1 MAEAQV
7 AINSFGLRRSTELS
21 IRCGIIGGAQTEYI
35 MSSSMVTIFG
45 AVFLLVLLLVGW
57 LKYGE
62 RVLLDRHDH
71 GAQSDRT
78 DLPHEP
84 HRQKRLLTRLSIL
97 GRVKTQVD
105 VTHDTKTS
113 V

>member
-1 MAEAQV
+1 
-7 AINSFGLRRSTELS
+7 
-21 IRCGIIGGAQTEYI
+21 

-62 RVLLDRHDH
+62 RVLLDRHDDS
-71 GAQSDRT
+71 AQSDRT
-78 DLPHEP
+78 DLPHKP
-84 HRQKRLLTRLSIL
+84 RRKKPLLTRLSTL

-105 VTHDTKTS
+105 VTHDTNTS
-113 V
+113 A

>member
-1 MAEAQV
+1 
-7 AINSFGLRRSTELS
+7 
-21 IRCGIIGGAQTEYI
+21 
-35 MSSSMVTIFG
+35 MSSSMVFG
-45 AVFLLVLLLVGW
+45 AVFLLILLLVVW

-62 RVLLDRHDH
+62 RVLLDRHDDS
-71 GAQSDRT
+71 AQSDRT
-78 DLPHEP
+78 DLPQEP
-84 HRQKRLLTRLSIL
+84 HRQKPLFIRLSTM

>member
-1 MAEAQV
+1 MTIHGAFNLMRLILV
-7 AINSFGLRRSTELS
+7 AR
-21 IRCGIIGGAQTEYI
+21 TEYI
-35 MSSSMVTIFG
+35 MSSSMVPVFS

-62 RVLLDRHDH
+62 RVLLDRHDDS
-71 GAQSDRT
+71 ARSDRT
-78 DLPHEP
+78 DLPHKP
-84 HRQKRLLTRLSIL
+84 QRQKPLLARLSTL

-105 VTHDTKTS
+105 VTPDTKTS

>member
-1 MAEAQV
+1 
-7 AINSFGLRRSTELS
+7 
-21 IRCGIIGGAQTEYI
+21 

-62 RVLLDRHDH
+62 RVLLDRHDD

-78 DLPHEP
+78 DLPHKSN
-84 HRQKRLLTRLSIL
+84 RQPLLTRLSTL
-97 GRVKTQVD
+97 GRAKTQVD

>member
-1 MAEAQV
+1 
-7 AINSFGLRRSTELS
+7 
-21 IRCGIIGGAQTEYI
+21 

-62 RVLLDRHDH
+62 RVLLDRHDD
-71 GAQSDRT
+71 GPQSDRT
-78 DLPHEP
+78 DFPNEP
-84 HRQKRLLTRLSIL
+84 HRQRRLLTRLSIL
-97 GRVKTQVD
+97 RRVKTQVD